1 MKGEASLRC
10 DVHHAVEDQEGGVM
24 ARRGRG
30 AGVSK
35 IRGPNHRAR
44 GEVAVLDT
52 VIIEDPRCS
61 LRAANHSKCSRPNQ
75 REKLKALERRN
86 NRATANLK
94 VVTMDD
100 FDDINFVWIITF
112 QPFI

>member
-35 IRGPNHRAR
+35 IRGPNHPSRAR

-52 VIIEDPRCS
+52 VIIEDPQCS
-61 LRAANHSKCSRPNQ
+61 LRAANHSKCSRSNQ

-86 NRATANLK
+86 SKIVQSSL
-94 VVTMDD
+94 
-100 FDDINFVWIITF
+100 
-112 QPFI
+112 P